1 MREMTQ
7 EFLKLSDTEIEKM
20 EFHCYKDAIN
30 KDNVGIE
37 KNIGIR

>member
-7 EFLKLSDTEIEKM
+7 EFLKLSDTQIEKM
-20 EFHCYKDAIN
+20 EFHRYKDAVN